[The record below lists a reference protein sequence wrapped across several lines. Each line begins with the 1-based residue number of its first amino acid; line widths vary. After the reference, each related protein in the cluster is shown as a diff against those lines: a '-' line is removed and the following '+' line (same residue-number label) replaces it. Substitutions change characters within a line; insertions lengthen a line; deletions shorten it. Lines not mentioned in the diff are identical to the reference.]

1 MKPVSHLV
9 LFMMFLE
16 IPKRWY
22 ITGQKHHQV
31 VQPCPLSS
39 ILLFPLGLWGEGEA
53 DERFTVA
60 GRKKIYFSS
69 MTAHIFL
76 YALPSLCSKL
86 SYFELIKIW

>member
-53 DERFTVA
+53 DERE
-60 GRKKIYFSS
+60 IYCGWQKEDLLLFHDSS
-69 MTAHIFL
+69 HF
-76 YALPSLCSKL
+76 PLCSSKFVFKAL
-86 SYFELIKIW
+86 LF